1 MPSPEETKRAIAEL
15 REAITNVDRNLL
27 ASLEER
33 ARLSRK
39 IHALTE
45 GGPGTIDVDENVWLR
60 ALEEHATGAL
70 SSEGLRAIFRQVRA
84 EARGIEQPVRV
95 AYIGPEGAF
104 GYHLAKSNFGA
115 GAALTE
121 CATVLEALD
130 EVVRGRAVYAAFPWE
145 SSVEGLVQ
153 SSIAALANTELFIV
167 AGPQMRATFDFM
179 TKSGQLTDVKRVYA
193 TAAAHAACELFLAR
207 ELPKV
212 AITDV
217 RSPLVAAQLAHES
230 PGGAAVLPEACGRDA
245 ELEVARANV
254 GNIPDL
260 SFRYAIAGNRPAVR
274 SGKDVT
280 CLLFRVA
287 DKPGSLFDVLR
298 HFAERGLNLKK
309 LQSMPTDGATAEYV
323 FYIEVGGHQTDRAVV
338 TALEEV
344 KREARYLRV
353 LGSFPVG

>member
-15 REAITNVDRNLL
+15 REAITNVDRTLL
-27 ASLEER
+27 SSLEER
-33 ARLSRK
+33 ARLSKK
-39 IHALTE
+39 IHALSE
-45 GGPGTIDVDENVWLR
+45 GAPTTIDVDEHAWLG
-60 ALEEHATGAL
+60 ALEAQATGSL
-70 SSEGLRAIFRQVRA
+70 NGDSLRAIFRQIRA
-84 EARGIEQPVRV
+84 EARAIEQPVRV
-95 AYIGPEGAF
+95 AYLGPEGGF
-104 GYHLAKSNFGA
+104 GYHLAKHHFGA
-115 GAALTE
+115 AAILTE
-121 CATVLEALD
+121 CSTVVEALD
-130 EVVRGRAVYAAFPWE
+130 EVVRGRAVYAGFPWE

-153 SSIAALANTELFIV
+153 SSIAALASTELFIV
-167 AGPQMRATFDFM
+167 GGPQMRATYDFL
-179 TKSGQLTDVKRVYA
+179 TKSGELQDVKRVYA
-193 TAAAHAACELFLAR
+193 TAAAHAACELFLSR

-212 AITDV
+212 AVTDV
-217 RSPLVAAQLAHES
+217 RSPLIAAQLAHES
-230 PGGAAVLPEACGRDA
+230 PGGAAVVPEACGRDA
-245 ELEVARANV
+245 ELVVARSNV

-260 SFRYAIAGNRPAVR
+260 SFRYAITGDRPAMR
-274 SGKDVT
+274 SGRDIT

-309 LQSMPTDGATAEYV
+309 LQSMPSDGATAEYV